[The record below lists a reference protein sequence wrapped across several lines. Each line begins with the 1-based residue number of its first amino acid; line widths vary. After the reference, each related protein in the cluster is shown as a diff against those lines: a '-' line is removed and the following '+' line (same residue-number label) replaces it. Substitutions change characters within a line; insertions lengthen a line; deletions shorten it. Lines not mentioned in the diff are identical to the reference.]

1 MRLLPT
7 HRMTGALA
15 CWLLLAAQ
23 LGAAPPSE
31 RGFPL
36 IQSVQ
41 PSNPEA
47 STQNFG
53 IARDPQGIL
62 YIANLTGVVVY
73 DGAWWRLISIG
84 KRETAFAV
92 ASDEQGRV
100 AAGGVDDLGLLAPD
114 GQGALRFVSL
124 LDRLAPEQR
133 SFGQVHMIVPAPEG
147 FLFLTRRW
155 LFLWDGTRLTTV
167 ATFPDSPPYAA
178 LFPADRENVV
188 WTRGEGLLR
197 VAGRSLVP
205 LPGGAV
211 FRNRRVDMVLPADDG
226 LLVSVRGEGLFLVSQ
241 GKVEP
246 FAPAASRWTAANR
259 LLTGSSCRLPDGRWA
274 LGSILGGLLLL
285 RPDGAVDQVID
296 TSVGL
301 GDNFVNGSVV
311 DREGALWLALN
322 NGVARLE
329 VASPLSVLDRRL
341 GLEGSVYALARH
353 RGDLWVGTAAGLFTT
368 RGSTPESPQGSR
380 TLGGLSVGPTV
391 RLHAVPDI
399 PTSVWSTASVDGD
412 LLVGTALGL
421 FRVRADGAAE
431 KVPGTE
437 ETVYLLI
444 RSAANPDRVWLGT
457 EKGLA
462 AIRRQGG
469 SWTYEG
475 PVAGADDEVRTLV
488 EGAGG
493 VLWLGTTE
501 GVQGLEIETGPGGLR
516 ARRVRRV
523 PHSNGADVFR
533 IGGRILA
540 AQDDRV
546 LRLDEQR
553 TALVQEPALAPLS
566 GRGKLTRLAEDAEG
580 NLWMNTSPVWVALR
594 RGGGWQ
600 EMRPLFEVAARSVE
614 VIVPEPGGVVWLAT
628 ENGLARYEGGGFR
641 AAQVPLPA
649 PLVSRITMGRDKL
662 LFGGAPGATPR
673 PAELPPN
680 LRHLR
685 IDFAPLSFR
694 AGLRYQTRLDPIDAE
709 WGNPRPEPFTEL
721 TRLPPGD
728 YTFRVRT
735 LGPNGEAGPPAV
747 WSFSVLPPWY
757 LTGWAMALWVAA
769 AVLLVVGYS
778 WLRSRA
784 LRQRASRLEARVTEQ
799 TLELRRTV
807 DELSRAHAELEVAN
821 ERLEALSLQD
831 ELTGI
836 ANRRRFQQVLE
847 EEWKRARRYQRPL
860 GFILLDLDHFKLLND
875 TQGHREGDLCL
886 QKVARYLQ
894 TTVRRTSDLV
904 ARYGGEELAVL
915 LPDTDLDG
923 ALQVAEDLRQG
934 IENLAIPHAASP
946 CGHVTASF
954 GAASMIPAP
963 EETSDLLFEIADL
976 ALYRAKAEGR
986 NRVRAGGSEVEEAAV
1001 G

>member
-36 IQSVQ
+36 IQPLQ
-41 PSNPEA
+41 PSSPEA

-53 IARDPQGIL
+53 IARDSQGIL
-62 YIANLTGVVVY
+62 YIANLGGVVVY
-73 DGAWWRLISIG
+73 DGAWWRLLPIG
-84 KRETAFAV
+84 KRQTAFAI
-92 ASDEQGRV
+92 ASDEQGRLGV
-100 AAGGVDDLGLLAPD
+100 GGVDDLGLLVPD
-114 GQGALRFVSL
+114 AHGALRFVSL
-124 LDRLAPEQR
+124 LDRLPQAQR
-133 SFGQVHMIVPAPEG
+133 SLGQVSMVAPAPEG
-147 FLFLTRRW
+147 FLYLTRQR
-155 LFLWDGTRLTTV
+155 LLLWDGTSLTTI
-167 ATFPDSPPYAA
+167 AAFPDSPPYAA
-178 LFPADRENVV
+178 LFPVDRDNVV
-188 WTRGEGLLR
+188 WTREGLMR
-197 VAGRSLVP
+197 VAGRSLAP
-205 LPGGAV
+205 LAGGAA
-211 FRNRRVDMVLPADDG
+211 FRNRRVDMVLPADGG
-226 LLVSVRGEGLFLVSQ
+226 LLVSVRGEGLFLLSKGQ
-241 GKVEP
+241 VEL

-259 LLTGSSCRLPDGRWA
+259 LLLGSSCRLPDGRWA

-285 RPDGAVDQVID
+285 RPDGQVDQVID

-322 NGVARLE
+322 NGVARVQ
-329 VASPLSVLDRRL
+329 VASPLSVLDRRI
-341 GLEGSVYALARH
+341 GLEGSVYALTRH

-368 RGSTPESPQGSR
+368 RSAAGAPQGSR
-380 TLGGLSVGPTV
+380 PGGELTVGPTV
-391 RLHAVPDI
+391 RLHAVPGI
-399 PTSVWSTASVDGD
+399 PTAVWSLASVGDD

-421 FRVRADGAAE
+421 FRLRAGAAE
-431 KVPGTE
+431 KLPGQDE
-437 ETVYLLI
+437 ETIYLVA
-444 RSAANPDRVWLGT
+444 RSAADPDRVWLGT
-457 EKGLA
+457 ESGLA
-462 AIRRQGG
+462 AVRRRGG
-469 SWTYEG
+469 SWQDEG
-475 PVAGADDEVRTLV
+475 TVAGVNGEVRTLV
-488 EGAGG
+488 ETAGG

-516 ARRVRRV
+516 VRRARRV
-523 PHSNGADVFR
+523 PHSDRADVFR
-533 IGGRILA
+533 IGSRILA
-540 AQDDRV
+540 AQEDRV
-546 LRLDEQR
+546 LRLDETR
-553 TALVQEPALAPLS
+553 AALVQDPALAAL
-566 GRGKLTRLAEDAEG
+566 GGHGTVTRLAEDAEG
-580 NLWMNTSPVWVALR
+580 NLWLNTNPVRVALR
-594 RGGGWQ
+594 RGDGWR
-600 EMRPLFEVAARSVE
+600 EVRSLFEVQTRSAE
-614 VIVPEPGGVVWLAT
+614 AIVPEPDGVVWLAT
-628 ENGLARYEGGGFR
+628 ENGVFRHEGGLHTAQ
-641 AAQVPLPA
+641 AALPA
-649 PLVSRITMGRDKL
+649 PLFSRITVGAGKL
-662 LFGGAPGATPR
+662 LFGGAPAATPQKL
-673 PAELPPN
+673 ELPSS

-685 IDFAPLSFR
+685 IELAPLSFR

-709 WGNPRPEPFTEL
+709 WGTPTLDPFTEL

-728 YTFRVRT
+728 YTLRART
-735 LGPNGEAGPPAV
+735 LGPNGEAGPAAAWP
-747 WSFSVLPPWY
+747 FSVLPPWY
-757 LTGWAMALWVAA
+757 ATGWALTLWATAAL
-769 AVLLVVGYS
+769 LLVVGYS

-784 LRQRASRLEARVTEQ
+784 LRQRAARLEARVAEQ

-831 ELTGI
+831 DLTGI

-860 GFILLDLDHFKLLND
+860 GFVLLDLDHFKLLND

-923 ALQVAEDLRQG
+923 ALQVAEGLRQG

-946 CGHVTASF
+946 FGRATASF